1 METAH
6 KVSAGQRRQMIAEAA
21 YFRAERRGF
30 DAGDPVEDW
39 MAAEAEVDARL
50 EAMSGDDLLTRL
62 EDGLTAANKKLTSLR
77 RKVTSLSAD
86 ARTEWQKDIDR
97 LGKLRDKLRKQLN
110 TLRDQGEEAGHKAR
124 QQAEKGWREI
134 NDLLNRVGKHKAR

>member
-1 METAH
+1 MQSAH
-6 KVSAGQRRQMIAEAA
+6 KVSSGQRRQMIAEAA
-21 YFRAERRGF
+21 YFRAEQRGF
-30 DAGDPVEDW
+30 DSGDPVEDW

-50 EAMSGDDLLTRL
+50 KAMSGDDLLTRL

-97 LGKLRDKLRKQLN
+97 LGKLRDKVRKQLN

-124 QQAEKGWREI
+124 QQAEKGWQEI